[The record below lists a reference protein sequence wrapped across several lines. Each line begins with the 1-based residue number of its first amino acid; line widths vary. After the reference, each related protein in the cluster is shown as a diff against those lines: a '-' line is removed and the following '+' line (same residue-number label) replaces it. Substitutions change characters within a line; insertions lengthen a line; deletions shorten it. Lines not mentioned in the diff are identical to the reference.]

1 MAREVNKLDALTLK
15 ALAAGKH
22 FDGGGLFLL
31 VTANSSRLWRMK
43 YRHAGAERTL
53 SFGGFPEVSLKE
65 ARTRCDEAR
74 RVLRGGIDP
83 MQARKDQRTQDKAG
97 REQVKAGREQVKAEQ
112 VRVELDA
119 RDSFGAIAEEWL
131 AIQATGWMPSQT
143 AKETIRL
150 RKHLLPWLGALPVR
164 QVGVPELRPV
174 LGRIIAA
181 GHMETAKRVRLMV
194 SAILRFA
201 IATER
206 ADRDAAADLRDVV
219 PESDT
224 KHYANIRDPAGVGGL
239 LRAMDGFAGTF
250 PVRCALHLA
259 PLFFCRP
266 GELRGMEWTELEPDH
281 PTGARWVVPPM
292 RRKLKRK
299 KKLHPDTPPH
309 IVPLS
314 KQALSILD
322 GLRPLTGGGR
332 YVFPNVRHPSRPM
345 SDGTINAALSSIG
358 YGAGR
363 MTGHGFRHMART
375 LLAEMGYPRDVCE
388 AQMSH
393 AVGGVEGIYNMALH
407 LPARHAMMQQW
418 ADYLDSLK
426 AGGNVIPLRRKA

>member
-1 MAREVNKLDALTLK
+1 MAREVDKLDALTLK
-15 ALAAGKH
+15 TLAAGKH

-31 VTANSSRLWRMK
+31 VTANGSRLWRMK

-53 SFGGFPEVSLKE
+53 SFGGFPEVALKE

-74 RVLRGGIDP
+74 RVLRDGIDP
-83 MQARKDQRTQDKAG
+83 MQARKDRLTQDKAK
-97 REQVKAGREQVKAEQ
+97 RARSEQ
-112 VRVELDA
+112 DA

-131 AIQATGWMPSQT
+131 AIQAAGWMPSQT

-164 QVGVPELRPV
+164 QVGVRELRPV
-174 LGRIIAA
+174 LDRIIKA
-181 GHMETAKRVRLMV
+181 GHMETAKRVRLMA

-201 IATER
+201 VATER

-219 PESDT
+219 PKGET

-250 PVRCALHLA
+250 PVSCALRLA

-266 GELRGMEWTELEPDH
+266 GELRGMEWSELELDH
-281 PTGARWVVPPM
+281 STGARWVIPPL
-292 RRKLKRK
+292 RRKLLK
-299 KKLHPDTPPH
+299 KGKMHPNTPPH
-309 IVPLS
+309 IVPMS
-314 KQALSILD
+314 EQALAILEE
-322 GLRPLTGGGR
+322 LRPLTGGGR
-332 YVFPNVRHPSRPM
+332 YVFPSVRHTARHM

-375 LLAEMGYPRDVCE
+375 LLAEMGYPREVCE

-393 AVGGVEGIYNMALH
+393 SVGGVEGIYNKALH
-407 LPARHAMMQQW
+407 LPERHTMMQAW
-418 ADYLDSLK
+418 ANYLDSLK
-426 AGGNVIPLRRKA
+426 AGGNVIPLRNRA